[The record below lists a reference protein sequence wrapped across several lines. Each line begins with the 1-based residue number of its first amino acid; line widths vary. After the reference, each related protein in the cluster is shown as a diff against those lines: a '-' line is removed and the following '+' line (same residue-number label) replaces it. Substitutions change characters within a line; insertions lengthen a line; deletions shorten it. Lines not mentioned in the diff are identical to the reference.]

1 MNQWPLRVGGRGPRG
16 FMWVLLALCAAALPG
31 ATTVGPRF
39 DVLEYGAVGDGA
51 ADDSAAIGRALAAA
65 AAAAP
70 STVVFA
76 AGKRFLTKPINL
88 TSSLTVEIYG
98 TIIFVAGNTSSWG
111 LDFIRGVPCTHPQ
124 PGQTPWE
131 CPTNATFPPPG
142 DKAACTGGYRC
153 FNASSTAPNCQ
164 TYCHPVSGAP
174 ADAWRVIPSLPSWP
188 GPGFRY
194 QSLLMAAHA
203 HDITIRGNG
212 TIDGGGPWWWG
223 LSNQSLHP
231 WHEFGRPR
239 FVSPHHNITRHP
251 IPTICVRAPPGRV
264 LQLHEH
270 RDDGHHRDRQ
280 PLLDCQLLQQLER
293 LGPPP
298 QDPQPD

>member
-1 MNQWPLRVGGRGPRG
+1 
-16 FMWVLLALCAAALPG
+16 MWVLLALCAAALPG
-31 ATTVGPRF
+31 PTTVGTQF

-70 STVVFA
+70 STVVFP

-98 TIIFVAGNTSSWG
+98 TISFVAGNTSSWG

-124 PGQTPWE
+124 PGQAAWE

-174 ADAWRVIPSLPSWP
+174 DAWRVIPSLPSWP

-203 HDITIRGNG
+203 RDITIRGNG
-212 TIDGGGPWWWG
+212 TIDGGGPWWWE

-231 WHEFGRPR
+231 WHEYGRPR
-239 FVSPHHNITRHP
+239 FVEFYNCTNIEMAGITVTDSPFWTVHFYNSSNVWAHHLKIRNLIDGWAWG
-251 IPTICVRAPPGRV
+251 APNADGIDCNSCKDT
-264 LQLHEH
+264 LIEH
-270 RDDGHHRDRQ
+270 NDISVGD
-280 PLLDCQLLQQLER
+280 E
-293 LGPPP
+293 
-298 QDPQPD
+298 